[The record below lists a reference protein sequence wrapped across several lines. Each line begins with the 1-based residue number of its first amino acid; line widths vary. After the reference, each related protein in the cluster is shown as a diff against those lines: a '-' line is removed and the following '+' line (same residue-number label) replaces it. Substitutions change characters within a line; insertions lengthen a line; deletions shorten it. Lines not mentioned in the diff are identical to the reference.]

1 MDAAPPAR
9 IEPATAADVPAIVE
23 RWADL
28 LATHAALETALDAA
42 LYTPAPHA
50 AATYAA
56 FVRRLLD
63 RRGSVVLVARLPDQP
78 VAATCWAGRA
88 TRPHLGGARHRHD
101 LRSGGRAGE
110 RRRASAGPSSR
121 RPWRASAGRASATPR
136 STSPPTT
143 PRPPGSGP
151 ASASRR
157 CCTKRT
163 CPWPAIRRAGHEPA
177 RVVPH
182 VREPERRVSAPA
194 RRRPLPPV
202 LLRGLVHRHRR
213 RHQRP

>member
-78 VAATCWAGRA
+78 VAGYL
-88 TRPHLGGARHRHD
+88 LGGPGQRGPTWAVRDIGMIFD
-101 LRSGGRAGE
+101 LVVAPGE
-110 RRRASAGPSSR
+110 RRAGI
-121 RPWRASAGRASATPR
+121 GRALVQAALARFRRQGLSHAQVNFAPDNPEAARFWPGLGFQTLLYEAYLPLAGD
-136 STSPPTT
+136 
-143 PRPPGSGP
+143 PPGGP
-151 ASASRR
+151 
-157 CCTKRT
+157 
-163 CPWPAIRRAGHEPA
+163 
-177 RVVPH
+177 
-182 VREPERRVSAPA
+182 
-194 RRRPLPPV
+194 
-202 LLRGLVHRHRR
+202 
-213 RHQRP
+213 